1 MRAVVVCAWCHSF
14 VAQLWAVF
22 AVIGLEFMNKLC
34 DGYLLCAGGWG
45 LGEIEQEL
53 QARAAGKRCRQE
65 MRARNADNQLQ
76 LACSRSQLRQ
86 KKIIVSLDGQGNSQ
100 LFLVSDPLC
109 ATLFVVNLGVRKAV
123 AGEGRWR
130 VK

>member
-1 MRAVVVCAWCHSF
+1 M
-14 VAQLWAVF
+14 
-22 AVIGLEFMNKLC
+22 
-34 DGYLLCAGGWG
+34 
-45 LGEIEQEL
+45 GEIEQEL
-53 QARAAGKRCRQE
+53 QARAAGKSCRQELQARAAGKRCGQE